1 MDKIKLFIKFL
12 KVIPALVFIGFLI
25 PLMSN
30 YSNTSYDIRIY
41 LSLFSAIII
50 LILLFVNQV
59 YFAVFTEIVFLTGTF
74 MGLLITSVT
83 NSTRYGLIIFG
94 IDLAITIQPL
104 FLFLLLAHTILNF
117 ESVKTAFKYLKKFY
131 NGE

>member
-30 YSNTSYDIRIY
+30 YSITSYDIRIY

-74 MGLLITSVT
+74 MCLLITSVT